1 MIDENYLIEAI
12 KTNFK
17 NAKIY
22 PCKKLNIS
30 KQFYKLGDEL
40 YIKAKFFVKEMYL
53 KNDTKWGE
61 KLYEEI
67 FKQPPKFKDIVD
79 FVNIKNCICVDI
91 DAPLDIVILK
101 REIQKNISKGFS
113 VRIFKKKIPVS
124 TVKKIGSSSEFFIEN
139 KKIEILKNGKVI
151 AYGIL
156 QDKEGKTFLKIT
168 EVLE

>member
-12 KTNFK
+12 KAKFK
-17 NAKIY
+17 NAKVY
-22 PCKKLNIS
+22 PCKELNIS

-61 KLYEEI
+61 KFYEEI
-67 FKQPPKFKDIVD
+67 FKQPPKLKDIVD

-101 REIQKNISKGFS
+101 REVQKKVSKGFS
-113 VRIFKKKIPVS
+113 VRIFKKKISAS
-124 TVKKIGSSSEFFIEN
+124 TVKEIGSSSEFFIEN
-139 KKIEILKNGKVI
+139 SKVEILKNDKVV

-156 QDKEGKTFLKIT
+156 QNKEGKTFLKIT